1 MANLEGGETVLVVD
15 DETFMR
21 SLAVSMLER
30 YGYNVITATSGKEVL
45 HMFEVWPDLEIDIA
59 VIDIAMP
66 EIDGCELAERIR
78 KIRPRLPILYM
89 CANPEKAELPQALKI
104 SFVHKPFIP

>member
-1 MANLEGGETVLVVD
+1 MD
-15 DETFMR
+15 DETFLR
-21 SLAVSMLER
+21 SVAVSMLER
-30 YGYNVITATSGKEVL
+30 YGYTVLTATSGQEVL

-59 VIDIAMP
+59 AIDIAMP

-89 CANPEKAELPQALKI
+89 SANPEKAELPQALKI
-104 SFVHKPFIP
+104 PFVRKPFTS